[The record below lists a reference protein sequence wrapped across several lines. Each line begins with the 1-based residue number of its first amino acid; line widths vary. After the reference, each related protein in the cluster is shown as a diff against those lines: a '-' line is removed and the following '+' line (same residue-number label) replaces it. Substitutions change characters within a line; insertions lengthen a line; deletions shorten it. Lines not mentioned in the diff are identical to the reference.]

1 MSVVPTNL
9 KTVIIDFTTDL
20 STVYP
25 EYAFLWS
32 NWNSTDDTEYEK
44 LFKHCLAVFPERF
57 FDIMYTNADI
67 FKPESKLN
75 VTFLPNVDFRLLFNC
90 DGISENTKTSIWK
103 YLQLILMT
111 VLGSVK
117 DAADFGDAADIFSA
131 MNEKDLQEKMAE
143 TMDGINK
150 FFTSKDATSEAA
162 TSEAATSEAA
172 TSEAAT
178 SEAENDFKFDETH
191 FKETMDGMK
200 EAFETAFKSE
210 GEGEGEGETFGG
222 FKFPKPE
229 VLHEHLK
236 GLLDGKLGKLAKEF
250 TEEFTEDMKGVF
262 DEGDMNDVKSSKDIL
277 MKIIK
282 NPQKMMLIMKKLT
295 DKLQAKMKSGDISQ
309 EEMMDEMQDLMEKM
323 KGMGGKGDLADLM
336 KSLSGTPMMKMLEK
350 GLGGKVDM
358 SAFGKMTKQ
367 NALKERLRN
376 KMQMKQMMKQM
387 NDIETKPKISP
398 ATVMVKIGDEVQ
410 EKSGLKPMS
419 SHANAQAL
427 SESELIKLFENDN
440 KKLNGKKL
448 KDKKSS
454 NKK

>member
-1 MSVVPTNL
+1 
-9 KTVIIDFTTDL
+9 
-20 STVYP
+20 
-25 EYAFLWS
+25 
-32 NWNSTDDTEYEK
+32 
-44 LFKHCLAVFPERF
+44 
-57 FDIMYTNADI
+57 
-67 FKPESKLN
+67 
-75 VTFLPNVDFRLLFNC
+75 
-90 DGISENTKTSIWK
+90 
-103 YLQLILMT
+103 
-111 VLGSVK
+111 
-117 DAADFGDAADIFSA
+117 
-131 MNEKDLQEKMAE
+131 
-143 TMDGINK
+143 
-150 FFTSKDATSEAA
+150 
-162 TSEAATSEAA
+162 
-172 TSEAAT
+172 
-178 SEAENDFKFDETH
+178 
-191 FKETMDGMK
+191 MDGMK

-210 GEGEGEGETFGG
+210 GEGEGEGEGKDFGG

-250 TEEFTEDMKGVF
+250 TEEFTEDMKSVF
-262 DEGDMNDVKSSKDIL
+262 DEDDMTDVKSSKDIL

-336 KSLSGTPMMKMLEK
+336 KGLSGTPLMKMLEK

-387 NDIETKPKISP
+387 NDIETKPQISP

-410 EKSGLKPMS
+410 EKSGLKPM
-419 SHANAQAL
+419 AEQAL
-427 SESELIKLFENDN
+427 SEAELIKLFENDN
-440 KKLNGKKL
+440 KKLNGKKS
-448 KDKKSS
+448 KDKKSKG
-454 NKK
+454 KK

>member
-1 MSVVPTNL
+1 MSVVPTNF

-32 NWNSTDDTEYEK
+32 KWNSADDSEYEN
-44 LFKHCLAVFPERF
+44 LYKHCLAVFPERF
-57 FDIMYTNADI
+57 FDVMYTNADI

-75 VTFLPNVDFRLLFNC
+75 VTFLPNVDFKILFNC

-131 MNEKDLQEKMAE
+131 MNEKDLQDKMAE

-150 FFTSKDATSEAA
+150 FFTGKAA

-172 TSEAAT
+172 TSDDDNFQLNE
-178 SEAENDFKFDETH
+178 SQFN
-191 FKETMDGMK
+191 ETMEGMK
-200 EAFETAFKSE
+200 EAFETAFKSSDK
-210 GEGEGEGETFGG
+210 GEGDDSGDFGG

-262 DEGDMNDVKSSKDIL
+262 DEGDMNDMKSSKDIL

-336 KSLSGTPMMKMLEK
+336 KGLSGTPMMKMLEK

-387 NDIETKPKISP
+387 NDIETKPQTSP

-419 SHANAQAL
+419 LPNASSHAL
-427 SESELIKLFENDN
+427 SEAELIKLFENDN

>member
-1 MSVVPTNL
+1 MSVVPTNF

-32 NWNSTDDTEYEK
+32 KWNSADDAEYEN
-44 LFKHCLAVFPERF
+44 LYKHCLAVFPERF
-57 FDIMYTNADI
+57 FDVMYTNADI

-75 VTFLPNVDFRLLFNC
+75 VTFLPNVDFKILFNC
-90 DGISENTKTSIWK
+90 DGISENIKTSIWK

-150 FFTSKDATSEAA
+150 FFTSKGATTGAE
-162 TSEAATSEAA
+162 
-172 TSEAAT
+172 T
-178 SEAENDFKFDETH
+178 SEAETSDGGNDFQLNESQFN
-191 FKETMDGMK
+191 ETMEGMK
-200 EAFETAFKSE
+200 EAFETAFKSSDKGEGQCE
-210 GEGEGEGETFGG
+210 GEGEDFGG

-262 DEGDMNDVKSSKDIL
+262 DEGDMNDMKSSKDIL

-336 KSLSGTPMMKMLEK
+336 KGLSGTPMMKMLEK

-376 KMQMKQMMKQM
+376 KMHVKQMMKQM
-387 NDIETKPKISP
+387 NDIETKPQTSP
-398 ATVMVKIGDEVQ
+398 TTVMVKIGDEVQ
-410 EKSGLKPMS
+410 EKSGLKPMAS
-419 SHANAQAL
+419 QAL
-427 SESELIKLFENDN
+427 SEAELIKLFENDN
-440 KKLNGKKL
+440 KKLNGKKS
-448 KDKKSS
+448 KDKKSKG
-454 NKK
+454 NK

>member
-1 MSVVPTNL
+1 MSVVPTNF

-32 NWNSTDDTEYEK
+32 NWNSADDTEYEK

-57 FDIMYTNADI
+57 FDVMYTNTDI
-67 FKPESKLN
+67 FKPDSKLN

-90 DGISENTKTSIWK
+90 GGISENTKTSIWK

-150 FFTSKDATSEAA
+150 FFTSKDS
-162 TSEAATSEAA
+162 
-172 TSEAAT
+172 T
-178 SEAENDFKFDETH
+178 SEAETSEAETSDFQFNETH
-191 FKETMDGMK
+191 FNETMDGMK

-210 GEGEGEGETFGG
+210 GEGEGEDFGG

-250 TEEFTEDMKGVF
+250 TEEFTEDMKSVF
-262 DEGDMNDVKSSKDIL
+262 DEGDMTDVKSSKDIL

-336 KSLSGTPMMKMLEK
+336 KGLSGTPLMKMLEK

-387 NDIETKPKISP
+387 NDIETKPQTSP

-410 EKSGLKPMS
+410 EKSGLKPMAS
-419 SHANAQAL
+419 PATNANANANAEQPL
-427 SESELIKLFENDN
+427 SEAELIKLFENDN
-440 KKLNGKKL
+440 KKLNGKKS
-448 KDKKSS
+448 KDKKSKG
-454 NKK
+454 KK

>member
-1 MSVVPTNL
+1 MSVVPTNF

-25 EYAFLWS
+25 EYVFLWS
-32 NWNSTDDTEYEK
+32 NWNSADDAEYEK

-57 FDIMYTNADI
+57 FDVMYTNADI

-75 VTFLPNVDFRLLFNC
+75 VTFLPNVDFKILFNC

-131 MNEKDLQEKMAE
+131 MNEKDLQDKMAE

-150 FFTSKDATSEAA
+150 FFTPKDETSEGA
-162 TSEAATSEAA
+162 
-172 TSEAAT
+172 
-178 SEAENDFKFDETH
+178 NDFQFNETH
-191 FKETMDGMK
+191 FNETMDGMK

-210 GEGEGEGETFGG
+210 GEGEGEDFGG

-250 TEEFTEDMKGVF
+250 TEEFTEDMKSVF

-336 KSLSGTPMMKMLEK
+336 KGLSGTPMMKMLEK

-358 SAFGKMTKQ
+358 SAFGKLTKQ
-367 NALKERLRN
+367 NTLKERLRN
-376 KMQMKQMMKQM
+376 KMQMKQMIKQM
-387 NDIETKPKISP
+387 NDIETKPQVSP

-410 EKSGLKPMS
+410 EKSGLK
-419 SHANAQAL
+419 HVAEQTL
-427 SESELIKLFENDN
+427 SEAELIKLFENDN
-440 KKLNGKKL
+440 KKLSGKKS
-448 KDKKSS
+448 KDKKSKG
-454 NKK
+454 KK

>member
-1 MSVVPTNL
+1 MSVVPTNF

-32 NWNSTDDTEYEK
+32 NWNSADDTEYEK

-57 FDIMYTNADI
+57 FDVMYTNADI
-67 FKPESKLN
+67 FKPDSKLI
-75 VTFLPNVDFRLLFNC
+75 VTFLPNVDFKILFNC
-90 DGISENTKTSIWK
+90 DGISENIKTSIWK

-150 FFTSKDATSEAA
+150 FFTSKGATTGAE
-162 TSEAATSEAA
+162 
-172 TSEAAT
+172 T
-178 SEAENDFKFDETH
+178 SEAETSDGGNDFQLNESQFN
-191 FKETMDGMK
+191 ETMEGMK

-210 GEGEGEGETFGG
+210 GEGEGEGEGGDFGG

-262 DEGDMNDVKSSKDIL
+262 DEGDMNDMKSSKDIL

-336 KSLSGTPMMKMLEK
+336 KGLSGTPMMKMLEK

-376 KMQMKQMMKQM
+376 KMHVKQMMKQM
-387 NDIETKPKISP
+387 NDIETKPQTSP
-398 ATVMVKIGDEVQ
+398 TTVMVKIGDEVQ
-410 EKSGLKPMS
+410 EKSGLKPMAS
-419 SHANAQAL
+419 PAL
-427 SESELIKLFENDN
+427 SEAELIKLFENDN
-440 KKLNGKKL
+440 KKLNGKKS
-448 KDKKSS
+448 KDKKSKG
-454 NKK
+454 NK

>member
-1 MSVVPTNL
+1 MSEVPKNF
-9 KTVIIDFTTDL
+9 KTAIVDFTNDL
-20 STVYP
+20 SVVYP
-25 EYAFLWS
+25 EYSHLWAM
-32 NWNSTDDTEYEK
+32 WKTADDAEYEK
-44 LFKHCLAVFPERF
+44 LFKHCLAIFPERF
-57 FDIMYTNADI
+57 FDVMYTNDDI
-67 FKPESKLN
+67 FKADSQKN
-75 VTFLPNVDFRLLFNC
+75 VMFLPNVDFKILFNC

-143 TMDGINK
+143 TMEGIGQ
-150 FFTSKDATSEAA
+150 FFSSSTKDESNEPQ
-162 TSEAATSEAA
+162 
-172 TSEAAT
+172 
-178 SEAENDFKFDETH
+178 FDEAH
-191 FKETMDGMK
+191 FKETMEGMK
-200 EAFETAFKSE
+200 DVFENAFKSGGDE
-210 GEGEGEGETFGG
+210 KDEMGG

-250 TEEFTEDMKGVF
+250 TEEFTEDMKHIF
-262 DEGDMNDVKSSKDIL
+262 DEGDANDINSSKDML

-295 DKLQAKMKSGDISQ
+295 DKLQAKMKSGEISQ
-309 EEMMDEMQDLMEKM
+309 EEMMDEMQGLLEKM
-323 KGMGGKGDLADLM
+323 KGMGGNGDLADLM
-336 KSLSGTPMMKMLEK
+336 KGLSGTPLMKMLEK

-387 NDIETKPKISP
+387 NDIDTKASQPLPLSSP
-398 ATVMVKIGDEVQ
+398 SSLPLSSPLPNNFVVKIGDEVQ
-410 EKSGLKPMS
+410 EKSGLKP
-419 SHANAQAL
+419 NAL
-427 SESELIKLFENDN
+427 SEEELIKLF
-440 KKLNGKKL
+440 G
-448 KDKKSS
+448 KDKKKSK
-454 NKK
+454 NPKKSK